1 MDCAIS
7 NVDTEKDKQGFL
19 GAVLMNRSKAI
30 DTINHELINHKLL
43 PYGFSI
49 EALVVLLSYLHETWE
64 RVKSN
69 TSFSS

>member
-19 GAVLMNRSKAI
+19 GAVLMNLSKAI
-30 DTINHELINHKLL
+30 DTINHELMNHKLL
-43 PYGFSI
+43 PCGFSI
-49 EALVVLLSYLHETWE
+49 EALVVLLSYLQETWE
-64 RVKSN
+64 RIKSN